1 MLVCERAHLY
11 RLRMTLTLHT
21 SPSDE
26 ADEDSGALSS

>member
-11 RLRMTLTLHT
+11 RLSMTLTLHT